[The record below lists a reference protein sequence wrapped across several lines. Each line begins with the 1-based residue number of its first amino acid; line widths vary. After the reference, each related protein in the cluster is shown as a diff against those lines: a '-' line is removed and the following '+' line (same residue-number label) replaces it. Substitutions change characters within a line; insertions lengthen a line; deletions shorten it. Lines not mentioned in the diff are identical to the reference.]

1 MTSTPPIHF
10 DNSYS
15 ELPDV
20 FYKRQRPTPVPN
32 PQLIRVNHKLARE
45 IGIDPLWL
53 ESQEGINVVAGNLV
67 PEGADP
73 IATAYAGYQFGQW
86 NPQLGDGRAVLLGE
100 TLNSAGDR
108 YDIQLKGSGPTPYS
122 RGGDGRAPLG
132 PILREYIVSDAM
144 ANLGIASTRVVA
156 AVTSGEM
163 VFRERPL
170 PGGVLMRVGKS
181 HIRFG
186 TFQYFT
192 AQGDIEA
199 TRRLADH
206 VIQRHFPQSQYAP
219 NPYNDL
225 LDRAIKEQVNLVAN
239 WQSVGF
245 IHGVMNTDNMLVTG
259 ETIDYGPCAFMDE
272 FDPDKVFSSIDRAGR
287 YAYKNQPG
295 MAHWNL
301 VGLAQSLI
309 PLLDKDE
316 TTAIALAQKSIDQ
329 FPMLFN
335 DAYYRILRQKLGL
348 SKNLDDDETLIK
360 ELLSLMAME
369 KTDFTLTFR
378 RLSELVEPDRNFSLP
393 WQHSIRELFEFPASF
408 STWTKQWNDRID
420 AEDLDR
426 KDIAAMMLATN
437 PAFIARNHLVEE
449 AIDSAT
455 NDSDLA
461 AFNKLVDV
469 LEAPYV
475 FDSSLSKYAMPP
487 QENQIVKQTFC
498 GT

>member
-1 MTSTPPIHF
+1 MTSTFHINF

-15 ELPDV
+15 QLPDI
-20 FYKRQRPTPVPN
+20 FYQRQHPTPVSK
-32 PQLIRVNHKLARE
+32 PQLIRVNHPLANK

-53 ESQEGINVVAGNLV
+53 ESPEGVEVVAGNLV
-67 PEGADP
+67 PAGADP
-73 IATAYAGYQFGQW
+73 IATAYAGYQFGHW

-100 TLNSAGDR
+100 TLNSEGDR
-108 YDIQLKGSGPTPYS
+108 YDVQLKGSGPTPYS

-156 AVTSGEM
+156 AVTSGET
-163 VFRERPL
+163 VFRETPL
-170 PGGVLMRVGKS
+170 PGAVLMRIGKS

-206 VIQRHFPQSQYAP
+206 VIRRHYPQSQNAS
-219 NPYNDL
+219 NPYLDL
-225 LDRAIKEQVNLVAN
+225 LDRAIIAQVDLIAS

-245 IHGVMNTDNMLVTG
+245 IHGVMNTDNMLLSG
-259 ETIDYGPCAFMDE
+259 ETIDYGPCAFMDS

-295 MAHWNL
+295 IAHWNL

-309 PLLDKDE
+309 PLLDADE
-316 TTAIALAQKSIDQ
+316 PTAIALAQKSIDE
-329 FPMLFN
+329 FPVLFN
-335 DAYYRILRQKLGL
+335 NAYHRILREKLGL
-348 SKNLDDDETLIK
+348 STNLDGDENLIK
-360 ELLSLMAME
+360 ELLLLMAQE

-378 RLSELVEPDRNFSLP
+378 RLSELVDPDRNFTLP
-393 WQHSIRELFEFPASF
+393 AQHSVQQLFEFPPTF
-408 STWTKQWNDRID
+408 STWISQWHERID
-420 AEDLDR
+420 AEEVAR
-426 KDIAAMMLATN
+426 KDIATMMLAVN

-449 AIDSAT
+449 AIDFAT
-455 NDSDLA
+455 ETADLGP
-461 AFNKLVDV
+461 FNQLVDV
-469 LEAPYV
+469 LEQPYIY
-475 FDSSLSKYAMPP
+475 DRNLSKYASPP
-487 QENQIVKQTFC
+487 QVNQIVKQTFC

>member
-1 MTSTPPIHF
+1 MTSILPINF

-15 ELPDV
+15 ALPDV
-20 FYKRQRPTPVPN
+20 FYKRQRPTPVSN
-32 PQLIRVNHKLARE
+32 PQLIRVNHPLAKK

-53 ESQEGINVVAGNLV
+53 ESQEGINVVAGNLI

-100 TLNSAGDR
+100 TLNSEGDR

-156 AVTSGEM
+156 AVTSGET
-163 VFRERPL
+163 VFRESVL
-170 PGGVLMRVGKS
+170 PGAVLMRVGKS

-206 VIQRHFPQSQYAP
+206 VIERHFPQSQNAP
-219 NPYNDL
+219 NPYSDF
-225 LDRAIKEQVNLVAN
+225 LDRAIIEQVNLVAS

-259 ETIDYGPCAFMDE
+259 ETIDYGPCAFMDQ

-295 MAHWNL
+295 ITHWNL

-316 TTAIALAQKSIDQ
+316 TSAVELAQKSIDR
-329 FPMLFN
+329 FPTLFN
-335 DAYYRILRQKLGL
+335 EAYYRILRKKLGL
-348 SKNLDDDETLIK
+348 CKDLDDDETLIK
-360 ELLSLMAME
+360 ELLSLMAKE

-378 RLSELVEPDRNFSLP
+378 RLSELVDPARNFTLP
-393 WQHSIRELFEFPASF
+393 LQHSIREIFEFPASF
-408 STWTKQWNDRID
+408 STWINQWSDRID
-420 AEDLDR
+420 TEDSDR
-426 KDIAAMMLATN
+426 QDIAAMMLAIN

-455 NDSDLA
+455 HNSDLKP
-461 AFNKLVDV
+461 FNQLVDV
-469 LEAPYV
+469 LEEPYI
-475 FDSSLSKYAMPP
+475 FDSNLSRYAMPP
-487 QENQIVKQTFC
+487 EENQMVKQTFC

>member
-1 MTSTPPIHF
+1 MA
-10 DNSYS
+10 
-15 ELPDV
+15 
-20 FYKRQRPTPVPN
+20 K
-32 PQLIRVNHKLARE
+32 K

-53 ESQEGINVVAGNLV
+53 ESQEGINVVAGNLI

-100 TLNSAGDR
+100 TLNSEGDR

-156 AVTSGEM
+156 AVTSGET
-163 VFRERPL
+163 VFRESVL
-170 PGGVLMRVGKS
+170 PGAVLMRVGKS

-206 VIQRHFPQSQYAP
+206 VIERHFPQSQNAP
-219 NPYNDL
+219 NPYSDF
-225 LDRAIKEQVNLVAN
+225 LDRAIIEQVNLVAS

-259 ETIDYGPCAFMDE
+259 ETIDYGPCAFMDQ

-295 MAHWNL
+295 ITHWNL

-316 TTAIALAQKSIDQ
+316 TSAVELAQKSIDR
-329 FPMLFN
+329 FPTLFN
-335 DAYYRILRQKLGL
+335 EAYYRILRKKLGL
-348 SKNLDDDETLIK
+348 CKDLDDDETLIK
-360 ELLSLMAME
+360 ELLSLMAKE

-378 RLSELVEPDRNFSLP
+378 RLSELVDPARNFTLP
-393 WQHSIRELFEFPASF
+393 LQHSIREIFEFPASF
-408 STWTKQWNDRID
+408 STWINQWSDRID
-420 AEDLDR
+420 TEDSDR
-426 KDIAAMMLATN
+426 QDIAAMMLAIN

-455 NDSDLA
+455 HNSDLKP
-461 AFNKLVDV
+461 FNQLVDV
-469 LEAPYV
+469 LEEPYI
-475 FDSSLSKYAMPP
+475 FDSNLSRYAMPP
-487 QENQIVKQTFC
+487 EENQMVKQTFC

>member
-1 MTSTPPIHF
+1 MTSHTPINF
-10 DNSYS
+10 DNSYA
-15 ELPDV
+15 ELPEV
-20 FYKRQRPTPVPN
+20 FYQRQRPTPVSN
-32 PQLIRVNHKLARE
+32 PQLIRVNHQLAE
-45 IGIDPLWL
+45 QIGIDPLWL

-67 PEGADP
+67 PPGADP

-100 TLNSAGDR
+100 TLNSAGER

-144 ANLGIASTRVVA
+144 AHLGIASTRVVA
-156 AVTSGEM
+156 AVTSGET
-163 VFRERPL
+163 VFRESPL

-192 AQGDIEA
+192 ALGDIAA

-206 VIQRHFPQSQYAP
+206 VIERHFPQSQHAA

-225 LDRAIKEQVNLVAN
+225 LDRVILAQVQLVAS

-245 IHGVMNTDNMLVTG
+245 IHGVMNTDNMLVSG
-259 ETIDYGPCAFMDE
+259 ETIDYGPCAFMDQ

-295 MAHWNL
+295 IAHWNL
-301 VGLAQSLI
+301 VGLAQSLL

-316 TTAIALAQKSIDQ
+316 TTAVALAQESIDK
-329 FPMLFN
+329 FPVLFN
-335 DAYYRILRQKLGL
+335 DTYYRLLAEKIGL
-348 SKNLDDDETLIK
+348 SKNHSDDEALIK
-360 ELLSLMAME
+360 ELLLLMAKE

-378 RLSELVEPDRNFSLP
+378 RLSELVDPDRNFASAL
-393 WQHSIRELFEFPASF
+393 QHSIRDIFELPASF
-408 STWTKQWNDRID
+408 STWIAQWSDRVD
-420 AEDLDR
+420 AEDSDR
-426 KDIAAMMLATN
+426 KDIADKMLAIN
-437 PAFIARNHLVEE
+437 PVFIARNHLVEE
-449 AIDSAT
+449 VIDIAT
-455 NDSDLA
+455 NDSDLRP
-461 AFNKLVDV
+461 FNTLADV
-469 LEAPYV
+469 LEKPYV
-475 FDSSLSKYAMPP
+475 FDSKLGKYATPP
-487 QENQIVKQTFC
+487 RENQIVKHTFC

>member
-1 MTSTPPIHF
+1 MTSILPINF
-10 DNSYS
+10 DNSYCA
-15 ELPDV
+15 LPDV
-20 FYKRQRPTPVPN
+20 FYKRQRPTPVSN
-32 PQLIRVNHKLARE
+32 PQLIRVNHPLAKK

-100 TLNSAGDR
+100 TLNSEGDR

-163 VFRERPL
+163 VFRESVL
-170 PGGVLMRVGKS
+170 PGAVLMRVGKS

-206 VIQRHFPQSQYAP
+206 VIERHFPQSQHAP
-219 NPYNDL
+219 NPYSDF
-225 LDRAIKEQVNLVAN
+225 LDRAIIEQVNLVAS

-259 ETIDYGPCAFMDE
+259 ETIDYGPCAFMDQ

-295 MAHWNL
+295 ITHWNL

-316 TTAIALAQKSIDQ
+316 TTAVELAQKSIDK
-329 FPMLFN
+329 FPALFN
-335 DAYYRILRQKLGL
+335 DAYYRILRKKLGL
-348 SKNLDDDETLIK
+348 SKHLDDDETLIK
-360 ELLSLMAME
+360 DLLSLMAKE

-378 RLSELVEPDRNFSLP
+378 RLSELVDPDRNFTLP
-393 WQHSIRELFEFPASF
+393 LQHSIREIFELPASF
-408 STWTKQWNDRID
+408 STWIKQWSDRINT
-420 AEDLDR
+420 EDSDR
-426 KDIAAMMLATN
+426 QDIAAMMLAVN
-437 PAFIARNHLVEE
+437 PVFIARNHLVEE

-455 NDSDLA
+455 HNSDLKP
-461 AFNKLVDV
+461 FNQLVDV
-469 LEAPYV
+469 LEEPYV
-475 FDSSLSKYAMPP
+475 FDSNLSRYAIPP
-487 QENQIVKQTFC
+487 QADQIVKQTFC